1 MSSRPSIKG
10 VVLQLAIEAVH
21 RLKSAGLIDR
31 DQLEARL
38 HAEDLAL
45 LDRKVL
51 PGVWYPIA
59 TLSRLLEITTYG
71 NVREGGLEAVVDVG
85 IRAAKR
91 LFASQAYKDY
101 VTTAENWS
109 PRDAGAALVRVAPL
123 LCNFTQWT
131 YHADPEPSDTF
142 RIEVLNAA
150 EFSDLLRFIAQGC
163 IQYLGERVNRRPVV
177 VSSTRPTLNQIVY
190 LGKRSSGA

>member
-10 VVLQLAIEAVH
+10 VVLQLAVEAVH

-31 DQLEARL
+31 GQLEARL

-59 TLSRLLEITTYG
+59 TPSRLLEITTYG

-91 LFASQAYKDY
+91 LFAHRPTR
-101 VTTAENWS
+101 TTSRRQRTGVLATPGPPWSAWLPCSATLRSGLTMPIRS
-109 PRDAGAALVRVAPL
+109 PRTR
-123 LCNFTQWT
+123 
-131 YHADPEPSDTF
+131 
-142 RIEVLNAA
+142 
-150 EFSDLLRFIAQGC
+150 
-163 IQYLGERVNRRPVV
+163 LG
-177 VSSTRPTLNQIVY
+177 S
-190 LGKRSSGA
+190 KC